1 MDRLPCQRREVH
13 FLCTLL
19 IRRTGSIPSCVC
31 FCAGHPRGLDQSVET
46 SPDPQSW
53 DWDPSSS
60 SPARETGAPEEPGLC
75 ICLSNTTRSFGLF
88 PKSTEA
94 RRGAKIKNKKKK
106 RQKSWNVKTLRVLS
120 TQSWPCV
127 SPESKSRQTLK
138 RAQGLKKSQALHFAV
153 LLFFFAWLKT
163 KSEVIPSTLE
173 PDRWH

>member
-60 SPARETGAPEEPGLC
+60 SPAGETGAPEEPGLC

-94 RRGAKIKNKKKK
+94 RRGAKIKKKKK
-106 RQKSWNVKTLRVLS
+106 KDRKAEMSKPSGFYPHSPDPVFHQKARAGRPSKEHKGWKRVKLCILLYCSSFLPDWR
-120 TQSWPCV
+120 
-127 SPESKSRQTLK
+127 LK
-138 RAQGLKKSQALHFAV
+138 VR
-153 LLFFFAWLKT
+153 
-163 KSEVIPSTLE
+163 
-173 PDRWH
+173 

>member
-106 RQKSWNVKTLRVLS
+106 TEKLKCQNPQGFIHTVLTLCFTRKQEQADPQKSTRVEK
-120 TQSWPCV
+120 
-127 SPESKSRQTLK
+127 ESSS
-138 RAQGLKKSQALHFAV
+138 AFCCIA
-153 LLFFFAWLKT
+153 LLFCLI
-163 KSEVIPSTLE
+163 E
-173 PDRWH
+173 D